1 MRAIEVPVRD
11 RWAQRLS
18 AAGLPYGASH
28 RPDGEPYD
36 YWAEGAAF
44 LLTPDEATAY
54 TAAARELW
62 RLAVALA
69 DELLGGAQ
77 DLGLP
82 LLALPAVQW
91 SRGAGHQG
99 LAARLDFGAAPG
111 GVPQLFELNPDV
123 PVLLPECGPAQRDWH
138 DALPAPLR
146 ERTTQVND
154 LEEALERRWAQLLP
168 EPGTALHLTCLP
180 DPDGEERANAQV
192 MAGLARRAGWRPEVV
207 DLDALRWDGAAL
219 RAPGGEALGHWHKL
233 YGWYWLLADQR
244 HSGYALRALGAA
256 QPLVIYEPLWRLA
269 LESKALLAHLADRHP
284 GHPNLPAATLS
295 RPDDPRGWVR
305 KPLFGYQGAGVHA
318 TTADG
323 AVHRGDAEPDHDTG
337 WVWQALVETRDATGR
352 SRTVSVW
359 LVDGEPVGLGIRD
372 NDGLIVSAQPRF
384 VPHLIAC

>member
-11 RWAQRLS
+11 RWARRLA
-18 AAGLPYGASH
+18 AAGLPYGRSH
-28 RPDGEPYD
+28 RPGGEPYD
-36 YWAEGAAF
+36 YWAEGTAF
-44 LLTPDEATAY
+44 LLARDEAEAY
-54 TAAARELW
+54 TAAARDLW

-69 DELLGGAQ
+69 DELLGGAH

-91 SRGAGHQG
+91 SARAGHRG
-99 LAARLDFGAAPG
+99 LAARLDFGATPG
-111 GVPQLFELNPDV
+111 RAPQLFELNPDV

-138 DALPAPLR
+138 LALPAPLR

-154 LEEALERRWAQLLP
+154 LEAALTRRWAQLLP
-168 EPGTALHLTCLP
+168 RPETVLHLTCLP

-192 MAGLARRAGWRPEVV
+192 MAALAARAGWSPEVV
-207 DLDALRWDGAAL
+207 DHDALRWDGTAL
-219 RAPGGEALGHWHKL
+219 CAPGGEALRHWHKL

-244 HSGYALRALGAA
+244 HSGYALRALAAA
-256 QPLVIYEPLWRLA
+256 QPLVIYEPLWRVA
-269 LESKALLAHLADRHP
+269 LESKALLAHLAERHP
-284 GHPNLPAATLS
+284 GHPNLPAATLTE
-295 RPDDPRGWVR
+295 PDDPRGWVR

-323 AVHRGDAEPDHDTG
+323 AVHRGDAQLDHDTG
-337 WVWQALVETRDATGR
+337 WMWQALVDTRDGTGR